1 MAPHCIMP
9 DPPIVN
15 ACFGFVCMNL
25 AKEVNQI
32 NAIHYMCSNCDIS
45 CSGHKKTFASL
56 ANVQFYK
63 VMSYMH
69 LVASFVYWWER
80 DMHSTNVE
88 WLPFRPRQCFVGRE
102 CWFSTLL

>member
-9 DPPIVN
+9 DPPIVI

-32 NAIHYMCSNCDIS
+32 NAIHYMCSNCGIF

-63 VMSYMH
+63 VMFYMH
-69 LVASFVYWWER
+69 LAASFVYRWEH
-80 DMHSTNVE
+80 MHSTNEE

-102 CWFSTLL
+102 WCFSTLL